1 MIFYACY
8 FKKCGKIVKMDMYLL
23 RVDRY
28 SDKKMITLK
37 GFCRFCD
44 TFGFFVNCFHDVKCF

>member
-44 TFGFFVNCFHDVKCF
+44 TFGFFVNCF